1 MAVNFLQAHGLGV
14 EFLDDSPQ
22 FDEERLEPLRE
33 ALPVASWHPD
43 HAGFKKLHLVRAA
56 NDNAVTSDV

>member
-1 MAVNFLQAHGLGV
+1 MASGLN
-14 EFLDDSPQ
+14 SSMTRQ